1 MTWGCNGGETGIRG
15 VQREIHGGNCSYIV
29 LEFCENAM
37 KIENAKTK
45 IKIEKAYRLGRKKD
59 GATRPRPIV
68 VKFGNYAE
76 REMVRNLSKRL
87 KGTNFGISPHYP
99 PEMLEKRKK
108 LIPVMLKER
117 QENKK
122 AYILGDKLFV
132 NGTLWKE

>member
-1 MTWGCNGGETGIRG
+1 
-15 VQREIHGGNCSYIV
+15 VQREIHDGNCSNIV
-29 LEFCENAM
+29 LEFCENVM
-37 KIENAKTK
+37 KIENAKTN

-68 VKFGNYAE
+68 VKFGSYVE

-99 PEMLEKRKK
+99 PEVLEKRKK

-122 AYILGDKLFV
+122 AYIVGDKLFV